1 MRATFKKSERLSG
14 KKLLGEIHREG
25 KAVKAF
31 PFILLYKPCSFE
43 SAVPAKL
50 AISIPKRKV
59 KKAVD
64 RNRMRR
70 QVREVYRVEKPTL
83 YTVLTGGD
91 VQLGMLII
99 FVGYESSVD
108 SNLVK
113 EKISTLIARLSN
125 EISGDY
131 QAKENHE
138 EN

>member
-43 SAVPAKL
+43 NGETAKL
-50 AISIPKRKV
+50 AISIPKRRV

-70 QVREVYRVEKPTL
+70 QVREVYRIEKSTL
-83 YTVLTGGD
+83 YTVLTGES

-99 FVGYESSVD
+99 FVGNETSVD

-113 EKISTLIARLSN
+113 EKISQLIARLSN
-125 EISGDY
+125 EIRGDY
-131 QAKENHE
+131 QAKEYHE